1 MYLLRISL
9 DISDSK
15 AVHKTTRSIYIT
27 IIITNT
33 SFSETAMFD
42 WRFHWNF
49 SELHSTHLTIKKLNY
64 HDMMKLPLR

>member
-15 AVHKTTRSIYIT
+15 AVQKTTRSIYTT

-33 SFSETAMFD
+33 SFLETAMFD
-42 WRFHWNF
+42 RHF
-49 SELHSTHLTIKKLNY
+49 
-64 HDMMKLPLR
+64 R